1 MKKFLF
7 YTLIFYLLLSCSG
20 NASDP
25 RLVQIDSVLSKNL
38 YDSAY
43 ILISKI
49 NTNEYND
56 NDKAYYFL
64 LRNHTLYRLHKLA
77 KSDTTILRSI
87 QYYEKVADKEKLAR
101 AYIGRGEVFSS
112 QADYEDAIEYFKK
125 AEVLLE
131 KISNFDIYIKVYVHL
146 SYINAVTGN
155 HNTALEYGEK
165 ALDYAGRANSKRWI
179 GYCLANLGGIYYS
192 MKSWDNYRR
201 YLKQAEAYIP
211 YQLPRVQIGMLDN
224 LSSLYK
230 KQGRYDK
237 AEDCLKKSLAIYPI
251 DRTYGLL
258 AELYDLQGREAD
270 IEAMWK
276 KALYSE
282 NLETRQYTM
291 RPYSEWLAKHGRY
304 KEALD
309 IALQIPDATDSLNQQ
324 KQTEA
329 IKEVQDDFDRKVA
342 YMRSQNMERMVYSG
356 IAILMVVIIAGWQYY
371 RRKVQKARKLLAE
384 KQVLIM
390 DYTARIRQLET
401 DGKEKSQ
408 ETKDLQRKLDTLRDK
423 QAEILYKGKEK
434 FEEIR
439 NGGTTVEW
447 HRSDFN
453 HVVEY
458 YRTINMPFVI
468 SLEQDYKS
476 LSASNKF
483 FLLLTDELKCDSDEI
498 CRIMNLTD
506 GALRTMRYR
515 IKQRVIS

>member
-1 MKKFLF
+1 MKRFIF
-7 YTLIFYLLLSCSG
+7 YSLIFYLLLSCSG
-20 NASDP
+20 NTSDP
-25 RLVQIDSVLSKNL
+25 RLVQIDSMLSKNL

-43 ILISKI
+43 FFISKI
-49 NTNEYND
+49 DTNKFND
-56 NDKAYYFL
+56 NNKAYYFL
-64 LRNHTLYRLHKLA
+64 LKYDILHRLRKLA
-77 KSDTTILRSI
+77 QNDTAILRSV
-87 QYYEKVADKEKLAR
+87 QYYEKSGKKEKLAR
-101 AYIGRGEVFSS
+101 SYIVRGEILLS
-112 QADYEDAIEYFKK
+112 QGKYGKATEYFKK
-125 AEVLLE
+125 AESLSK
-131 KISNFDIYIKVYVHL
+131 KIKNPIIRVMIYAHL
-146 SYINAVTGN
+146 SYINIVTEN
-155 HNTALEYGEK
+155 YNMALEYGEK
-165 ALDYAGRANSKRWI
+165 ALEYADRANSKRWI
-179 GYCLANLGGIYYS
+179 GYCLDNLGCIYYFLN
-192 MKSWDNYRR
+192 SWDNYEK
-201 YLKQAEAYIP
+201 YIKQAEHYIP
-211 YQLPRVQIGMLDN
+211 YQSLQVQANMLDN
-224 LSSLYK
+224 QSSLYRRH
-230 KQGRYDK
+230 KQYDK
-237 AEDCLKKSLAIYPI
+237 VEECLKKSLEIYPV

-258 AELYDLQGREAD
+258 AELYDQQGREAD

-342 YMRSQNMERMVYSG
+342 YMRSLNMERMVYSG
-356 IAILMVVIIAGWQYY
+356 IAISMVVIIAGWQYY